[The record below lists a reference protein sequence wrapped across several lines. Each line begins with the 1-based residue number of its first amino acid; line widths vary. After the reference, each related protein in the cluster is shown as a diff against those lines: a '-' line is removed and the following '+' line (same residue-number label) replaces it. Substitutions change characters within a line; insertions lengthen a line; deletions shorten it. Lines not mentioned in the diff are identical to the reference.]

1 MIDVIIPCYNAE
13 TTLVRAV
20 QSALNQV
27 ELGKIW
33 LVDDDSTDG
42 TFELMLSLQTQF
54 PAKICIEQMPKNGG
68 VAKARNWG
76 ALQSEAALIA
86 FLDADDAYEPQAL
99 QVAQAVFEF
108 CPDVSLVRLDLKAVG
123 IAEKYAKHPQFEYA
137 WQHMRMTCGGNVV
150 FRRAFFFACGGFPQN
165 QLFRELGG
173 EDGALGIA
181 TTKIAKVAT
190 CFQDAGVLHY
200 CREGMHAERLLD
212 AILFGI
218 QPEGVT
224 PEKMAEAEGVTNHIC
239 QQIEQLKLG
248 LNSPKIG
255 INPLKMQWDA

>member
-13 TTLVRAV
+13 KTLMRAV

-33 LVDDDSTDG
+33 LVDDGSTDG
-42 TFELMLSLQTQF
+42 TLKLMLSIQSQF
-54 PAKICIEQMPKNGG
+54 PEKICLEQMQKNGG

-76 ALQSEAALIA
+76 AWQSESDLIA

-137 WQHMRMTCGGNVV
+137 
-150 FRRAFFFACGGFPQN
+150 
-165 QLFRELGG
+165 
-173 EDGALGIA
+173 
-181 TTKIAKVAT
+181 
-190 CFQDAGVLHY
+190 
-200 CREGMHAERLLD
+200 
-212 AILFGI
+212 
-218 QPEGVT
+218 
-224 PEKMAEAEGVTNHIC
+224 
-239 QQIEQLKLG
+239 
-248 LNSPKIG
+248 
-255 INPLKMQWDA
+255 